1 MAKQTPDPADER
13 SREEQT
19 TADERSREEQTTAD
33 ERSREEQTTADERS
47 REEQAAAGAP
57 RWEAPA
63 AGSSRPA
70 TDLAAAAAQLLK
82 GGSRQL
88 DSAALRDALLDLHE
102 FWLTTKATEIGITPT
117 SGFAI
122 VATGGL
128 GRGELLPYSDLDLM
142 LLHDNMPG
150 DLVSQVAELLWY
162 PLWDANIRID
172 HSVRTVPE
180 AITVAGE
187 DISAGLAM
195 LETRHIAGDSDLSSL
210 LISGAR
216 RQWRTGIASRFDE
229 LVAHTEARWQRSGQ
243 IAHRAEP
250 DLKGGRGGLRDIQ
263 LLNALAIAQLADV
276 YPSRSLASPIATLG
290 EAHLALL
297 NVRTELHRVSG
308 RGRELLLAQH
318 ADEIG
323 AALRIGDRFDLA
335 RMISDAARTISF
347 YVDAGLRTAANA
359 LPRRGL
365 AAFRRP
371 VRRPLDE
378 GVIEFAGEVILAR
391 DARPERDPGLILRVA
406 AASATTGLPM
416 ASSTLARLSETAP
429 ELRRPWPRQALK
441 DLLVLLAAG
450 PPATATIEALDRTGL
465 WGRLFPEW
473 GAVRDLPPRDVV
485 HIWTV
490 DRHLVE
496 TVSRASAFTT
506 RVSRPDL
513 LVLGALVHDIGKGR
527 GGDHSIIGAELAT
540 QIGTRLGLWPS
551 DVELLSKMV
560 RHHLLLPHT
569 ATRRDLQ
576 DPKTIAEV
584 VETLDGDS
592 VLLELLAVLAEADS
606 LATGPGVW
614 GDWKASLIGDL
625 VRRCRLVM
633 AGEPLPQPDPID
645 PRFLSLASDGVHV
658 ELTPGGSP
666 HIYNVTMIAPDR
678 RGLLSKAAGVLA
690 LNSLRVHSA
699 SVNGHE
705 GSAINTFVVSPHFGS
720 PPAAELLRQQF
731 ILALEG
737 EPDVLASLDRRDRDA
752 AQYGTGRAGETPAG
766 VPVNHAPAPPRILW
780 SDGAQPGE
788 LIVQI
793 RATDRAGLLA
803 RLTAVFERDGVNI
816 AWAKVTTLGSSVVD
830 VFGITTVGDAGEV
843 RADLERDLYAVLPAP
858 APAKPVSEAS

>member
-1 MAKQTPDPADER
+1 MKQTPEP
-13 SREEQT
+13 
-19 TADERSREEQTTAD
+19 
-33 ERSREEQTTADERS
+33 
-47 REEQAAAGAP
+47 AAGAS

-63 AGSSRPA
+63 ACSLNESPKPA
-70 TDLAAAAAQLLK
+70 TDLANASKQLLA
-82 GGSRQL
+82 GGTRHL
-88 DSAALRDALLDLHE
+88 DSAELRDALLALHE
-102 FWLTTKATEIGITPT
+102 FWLTTKATEIGITAT

-128 GRGELLPYSDLDLM
+128 GRGELVPFSDLDLT
-142 LLHDNMPG
+142 LLHDNMPA
-150 DLVSQVAELLWY
+150 DVVSQVADLLWY
-162 PLWDANIRID
+162 PLWDANIRLD

-180 AITVAGE
+180 ALQVASE

-195 LETRHIAGDSDLSSL
+195 LEARHIAGDPELSSL
-210 LISGAR
+210 LIGGAR
-216 RQWRTGIASRFDE
+216 RQWRTGIASRFDD
-229 LVAHTEARWQRSGQ
+229 LVEHTQSRWQRSGQ

-250 DLKGGRGGLRDIQ
+250 DLKCGRGGLRDVQ

-276 YPSRSLASPIATLG
+276 YPSQSLASPTGSLG
-290 EAHLALL
+290 GAHLAML

-308 RGRELLLAQH
+308 RGRDQLLAQH

-335 RMISDAARTISF
+335 RMLSDAARTVSY
-347 YVDAGLRTAANA
+347 YVDAGIRTAGNA

-365 AAFRRP
+365 AVLRRP
-371 VRRPLDE
+371 VRRPIDE
-378 GVIEFAGEVILAR
+378 GVIEFNGEVILAR

-406 AASATTGLPM
+406 AASAGTGLPVS
-416 ASSTLARLSETAP
+416 SSTLSRLADAAP
-429 ELRRPWPRQALK
+429 ELRTPWPRQALK
-441 DLLVLLAAG
+441 DLLVMLAAG
-450 PPATATIEALDRTGL
+450 PSTVATVEALDRTGL

-496 TVSRASAFTT
+496 TVARASAFTT

-527 GGDHSIIGAELAT
+527 GGDHSVIGAELAT
-540 QIGTRLGLWPS
+540 QIGTRLGLWPL
-551 DVELLSKMV
+551 DIKLLSAMV
-560 RHHLLLPHT
+560 RYHLLLPNT

-576 DPKTIAEV
+576 DPETIATV
-584 VETLDGDS
+584 ANTLDGDP
-592 VLLELLAVLAEADS
+592 VLLELLHALAEADS

-633 AGEPLPQPDPID
+633 AGEPLPQADPVD
-645 PRFLSLASDGVHV
+645 PHCLSLAADVGVHV
-658 ELTPGGSP
+658 DMTPGESS
-666 HIYNVTMIAPDR
+666 HTYNVTMIAPDR

-699 SVNGHE
+699 SVNSHE

-720 PPAAELLRQQF
+720 PPAVDLLRQQF
-731 ILALEG
+731 ILALDG
-737 EPDVLASLDRRDRDA
+737 DLDVMATLKRRDRDA
-752 AQYGTGRAGETPAG
+752 AQSGGRPGEPRPA
-766 VPVNHAPAPPRILW
+766 VPINRVSAPPRILW
-780 SDGAQPGE
+780 HEDSAPGQLVVE
-788 LIVQI
+788 I
-793 RATDRAGLLA
+793 RTTDRAGLLA
-803 RLTAVFERDGVNI
+803 TLTGVFERAGVDI

-830 VFGITTVGDAGEV
+830 AFSIVAPTLSVGRGSGDTGV
-843 RADLERDLYAVLPAP
+843 GHGLRDTLERELREVLPAV
-858 APAKPVSEAS
+858 APAKPVEEAS

>member
-1 MAKQTPDPADER
+1 M
-13 SREEQT
+13 REQK
-19 TADERSREEQTTAD
+19 AQP
-33 ERSREEQTTADERS
+33 
-47 REEQAAAGAP
+47 AAGAP
-57 RWEAPA
+57 RWERPA
-63 AGSSRPA
+63 AGSLRPA
-70 TDLAAAAAQLLK
+70 TDLVAAADQLLS
-82 GGSRQL
+82 GSRQL
-88 DSAALRDALLDLHE
+88 DAAALRDALLDLYD
-102 FWLTTKATEIGITPT
+102 FWLTTKATEIGITAT

-142 LLHDNMPG
+142 LLHDNMPPETVG
-150 DLVSQVAELLWY
+150 EVAELLWY
-162 PLWDANIRID
+162 PLWDANIRLD

-180 AITVAGE
+180 ALRVAGT

-195 LETRHIAGDSDLSSL
+195 LEARHIAGDADLSSL
-210 LISGAR
+210 LIGGAR

-229 LVAHTEARWQRSGQ
+229 LVEHTRARWQRSGE

-250 DLKGGRGGLRDIQ
+250 DLKCGRGGLRDVQ

-276 YPSRSLASPIATLG
+276 YPSRSLASPTETLG
-290 EAHLALL
+290 EAHLSLL
-297 NVRTELHRVSG
+297 NVRTELHRVAG

-323 AALRIGDRFDLA
+323 AALHIGDRFDLA
-335 RMISDAARTISF
+335 RTLSDAARTVSY
-347 YVDAGLRTAANA
+347 YVDAGIRTAANA

-365 AAFRRP
+365 AVLRRP

-378 GVIEFAGEVILAR
+378 GVIEFNGEVILAR

-416 ASSTLARLSETAP
+416 AASTLSRLVETAP
-429 ELRRPWPRQALK
+429 ELRTPWPGQALK

-450 PPATATIEALDRTGL
+450 PSAVATIEALDRTGL

-527 GGDHSIIGAELAT
+527 GGDHSVIGAELAD
-540 QIGTRLGLWPS
+540 QIGSRLGLWPS
-551 DVELLSKMV
+551 DIRVLSTLV

-576 DPKTIAEV
+576 DPGTIAAV
-584 VETLDGDS
+584 VDALDGDL
-592 VLLELLAVLAEADS
+592 VVLELLHVLAEADS

-614 GDWKASLIGDL
+614 GDWKASLIGEL

-633 AGEPLPQPDPID
+633 AGEPLPHPDPID
-645 PRFLSLASDGVHV
+645 PRFIALAGDVGVHV
-658 ELTPGGSP
+658 ELTPAENS
-666 HIYNVTMIAPDR
+666 HIYNVTMIAPDS

-699 SVNGHE
+699 SVNGHA
-705 GSAINTFVVSPHFGS
+705 GAAINTFVVSPHFGS
-720 PPAAELLRQQF
+720 PPAAELLRQQL
-731 ILALEG
+731 ILAIEG
-737 EPDVLASLDRRDRDA
+737 ELDVMGALEKKEAESA
-752 AQYGTGRAGETPAG
+752 ATGRAGEVRAA
-766 VPVNHAPAPPRILW
+766 VPIKAPTAPPRVLW
-780 SDGAQPGE
+780 HEGVGPGGVVAE
-788 LIVQI
+788 I

-803 RLTAVFERDGVNI
+803 VLTRVFERAGVDI

-830 VFGITTVGDAGEV
+830 AFGIVLPGDDPAV
-843 RADLERDLYAVLPAP
+843 RQSLERELFAVLPAP
-858 APAKPVSEAS
+858 PAKPAEVEAS

>member
-1 MAKQTPDPADER
+1 MTEPKDP
-13 SREEQT
+13 
-19 TADERSREEQTTAD
+19 
-33 ERSREEQTTADERS
+33 
-47 REEQAAAGAP
+47 AAGAP
-57 RWEAPA
+57 RWVRPA
-63 AGSSRPA
+63 AGSLRPA
-70 TDLAAAAAQLLK
+70 TDLAAAAEQLLV
-82 GGSRQL
+82 GGARQL
-88 DSAALRDALLDLHE
+88 DAAALREALLDLYD
-102 FWLTTKATEIGITPT
+102 FWLTTKATEIGISAS

-142 LLHDNMPG
+142 LVHDNMPAEIVG
-150 DLVSQVAELLWY
+150 EVAELLWY

-180 AITVAGE
+180 ALTVASE

-195 LETRHIAGDSDLSSL
+195 LEARHIAGDADLSSL
-210 LISGAR
+210 LVGGAR

-229 LVAHTEARWQRSGQ
+229 LVEHTRARWQRSGQ

-250 DLKGGRGGLRDIQ
+250 DLKCGRGGLRDVQ

-276 YPSRSLASPIATLG
+276 YPSPSLASPTETLG
-290 EAHLALL
+290 GAHLSLL
-297 NVRTELHRVSG
+297 NVRTELHRVAG
-308 RGRELLLAQH
+308 KGRELLLAQY

-335 RMISDAARTISF
+335 RMISDAARTVSY
-347 YVDAGLRTAANA
+347 YVDAGIRTAGNA

-365 AAFRRP
+365 AALRRP
-371 VRRPLDE
+371 IRRPLDE
-378 GVIEFAGEVILAR
+378 GVIEFNGEVILAR

-416 ASSTLARLSETAP
+416 AASTLSRLVEYAP
-429 ELRRPWPRQALK
+429 ELRTPWPRQALK
-441 DLLVLLAAG
+441 DLLVMLAAG
-450 PPATATIEALDRTGL
+450 PSAVGTIEALDRTGL

-506 RVSRPDL
+506 RVARPDL

-527 GGDHSIIGAELAT
+527 GGDHSVIGAELAT
-540 QIGTRLGLWPS
+540 QIGNRLGLWPS
-551 DVELLSKMV
+551 DTKVLAKLV

-576 DPKTIAEV
+576 DPNTIAMV
-584 VETLDGDS
+584 VDALDGDL
-592 VLLELLAVLAEADS
+592 VVLELLHALAEADS

-625 VRRCRLVM
+625 VRRCRLAM
-633 AGEPLPQPDPID
+633 SGEPLPKPDPVD
-645 PRFLSLASDGVHV
+645 PRFLSMAAQDAVHV
-658 ELTPGGSP
+658 ELTPADNP
-666 HIYNVTMIAPDR
+666 HIYNVTLVAPDR

-705 GSAINTFVVSPHFGS
+705 GSAINRFVVSPHFGS
-720 PPAAELLRQQF
+720 PPAAELLRQQL
-731 ILALEG
+731 ILALDDEL
-737 EPDVLASLDRRDRDA
+737 DVLRALEQKEADSAGGGRVGEARA
-752 AQYGTGRAGETPAG
+752 AVPINSPA
-766 VPVNHAPAPPRILW
+766 APPRVLW
-780 SDGAQPGE
+780 HDSEGPGHLVAE
-788 LIVQI
+788 I
-793 RATDRAGLLA
+793 RASDRTGLLA
-803 RLTAVFERDGVNI
+803 FLTAVFERAKVDI

-830 VFGITTVGDAGEV
+830 AFGIVVPASANEEAL
-843 RADLERDLYAVLPAP
+843 RQSLERELFEVLPTP
-858 APAKPVSEAS
+858 PAKAVEEAS

>member
-1 MAKQTPDPADER
+1 MTEQKPD
-13 SREEQT
+13 S
-19 TADERSREEQTTAD
+19 
-33 ERSREEQTTADERS
+33 
-47 REEQAAAGAP
+47 AAGASHS
-57 RWEAPA
+57 EAPA

-70 TDLAAAAAQLLK
+70 TDLRAASEQLLS
-82 GGSRQL
+82 GSHHL
-88 DSAALRDALLDLHE
+88 DSAALRDALRDLHE
-102 FWLTTKATEIGITPT
+102 FWLSTKAAEIGVTET

-142 LLHDNMPG
+142 LLHDNLPKG
-150 DLVSQVAELLWY
+150 IVSQTAESLWY
-162 PLWDANIRID
+162 PLWDANIRLD
-172 HSVRTVPE
+172 HSVRTISE
-180 AITVAGE
+180 ALQVAGE
-187 DISAGLAM
+187 NVSAGLAM
-195 LETRHIAGDSDLSSL
+195 LEVRHIAGDADLASL
-210 LISGAR
+210 LIAGAR

-229 LVAHTEARWQRSGQ
+229 LVEHTQQRWQRSGQ

-250 DLKGGRGGLRDIQ
+250 DLKTGRGGLRDVQ

-276 YPSRSLASPIATLG
+276 YPSRSLASPTETLG

-308 RGRELLLAQH
+308 RGRDLLLAQH

-335 RMISDAARTISF
+335 RMLSDAARTISF
-347 YVDAGLRTAANA
+347 YVDAGLRTAGNA
-359 LPRRGL
+359 LPRRGF
-365 AAFRRP
+365 AALRRP

-378 GVIEFAGEVILAR
+378 GVIEFGGEVILAR

-416 ASSTLARLSETAP
+416 ASSTLARLSENAP
-429 ELRRPWPRQALK
+429 ELRTPWPPQALK
-441 DLLVLLAAG
+441 DLLVMLAAG
-450 PPATATIEALDRTGL
+450 PAAVATIEALDRTGL

-496 TVSRASAFTT
+496 TVSRAAAFTT
-506 RVSRPDL
+506 RVSRPDML
-513 LVLGALVHDIGKGR
+513 LLGALCHDIGKGR
-527 GGDHSIIGAELAT
+527 GGDHSVIGAELAD

-551 DVELLSKMV
+551 DVELLAKVV

-576 DPKTIAEV
+576 DPKTIDAV
-584 VETLDGDS
+584 VEAVGETPSLLD
-592 VLLELLAVLAEADS
+592 LLHVLAEADS

-645 PRFLSLASDGVHV
+645 PRYLELTSTVGVHV
-658 ELTPGGSP
+658 ELTPGDGP
-666 HIYNVTMIAPDR
+666 HIYQVTMIAPDR

-699 SVNGHE
+699 SVNGHQ
-705 GSAINTFVVSPHFGS
+705 GSAINSFVVSPHFGS
-720 PPAAELLRQQF
+720 PPAAELLRQQL

-737 EPDVLASLDRRDRDA
+737 ELDVLASLDRRDRDA
-752 AQYGTGRAGETPAG
+752 AQHGTARAGEAPAG
-766 VPVNHAPAPPRILW
+766 VPINHATAPPRILW
-780 SDGAQPGE
+780 SEGAEPGE
-788 LIVQI
+788 LVVQI
-793 RATDRAGLLA
+793 RSTDRAGLLA
-803 RLTAVFERDGVNI
+803 RLTAVFERDGVDI

-830 VFGITTVGDAGEV
+830 LFGITTAGDGAAV
-843 RADLERDLYAVLPAP
+843 RDEIEHDLYAVLPTP
-858 APAKPVSEAS
+858 PPAKPVSEAS